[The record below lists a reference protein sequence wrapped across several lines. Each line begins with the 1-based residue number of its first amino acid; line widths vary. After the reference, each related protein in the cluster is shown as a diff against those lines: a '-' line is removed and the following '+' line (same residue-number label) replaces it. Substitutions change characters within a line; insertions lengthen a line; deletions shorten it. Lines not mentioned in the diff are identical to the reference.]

1 LHLELVAHVA
11 ASIVQNVEQVILG
24 KRRAVVDAVATLLA
38 RGHVLLQDVPGVGK
52 TMLARSLAVS
62 VGGVFKRLQCTPD
75 LLPSDITGV
84 TLYDQR
90 QGAFRFRA
98 GPVFSN
104 VLLAD
109 EINRTSPRTQSSL
122 LECMDERQVTVDG
135 RTHPL
140 PQPFLVIATEN
151 PSDHEGVYPLPE
163 SQLDRFM
170 TRLWLDYPTE
180 DDEKLIVG
188 RHLAGAPIDALESVT
203 DPETV
208 RAMQAAVETVQVN
221 DEVVAYAVALCR
233 RTRVHPHV
241 ALGASTRAT
250 LQLSRLAQA
259 HAVLAGRDYV
269 LPDDVKRLALAVL
282 AHRITLKPEARL
294 EDMTPE
300 TVIQEIRDEYPVA
313 TSARPPFLQVRKAA
327 SG

>member
-140 PQPFLVIATEN
+140 P
-151 PSDHEGVYPLPE
+151 E

-294 EDMTPE
+294 EDVTPE